1 MTVFLDTSALVPVF
15 LADHPHHAA
24 SLNLFIGCEPQAASC
39 ASHSLAEVYST
50 LTRLPAP
57 HRASPEQAI
66 KCLQN
71 INDRFRLIS
80 LEGATCLSVIQD
92 AAAGGIIGGTIYDAL
107 IAACALQ
114 AGADRIY
121 TWNLRHFK
129 QLGTDVTSRLVVP
142 SL

>member
-24 SLNLFIGCEPQAASC
+24 SLNLFIRCEPQGRQLCLPQPRRGLSK
-39 ASHSLAEVYST
+39 

-92 AAAGGIIGGTIYDAL
+92 AAAGRIIVGTIYDAL
-107 IAACALQ
+107 IAACAVK
-114 AGADRIY
+114 ANADRIY

-129 QLGTDVTSRLVVP
+129 QLGPDVTRRPVVP

>member
-1 MTVFLDTSALVPVF
+1 VTVFPDTSALVPVF

-24 SLNLFIGCEPQAASC
+24 SLNLFIRCEPQSASC

-71 INDRFRLIS
+71 INARFRLIS

-92 AAAGGIIGGTIYDAL
+92 AAAGRIIGGTIYDAL
-107 IAACALQ
+107 IAACAVK
-114 AGADRIY
+114 ANADRIY
-121 TWNLRHFK
+121 PWNLRHFK
-129 QLGTDVTSRLVVP
+129 QLGPDVTRRLVVP